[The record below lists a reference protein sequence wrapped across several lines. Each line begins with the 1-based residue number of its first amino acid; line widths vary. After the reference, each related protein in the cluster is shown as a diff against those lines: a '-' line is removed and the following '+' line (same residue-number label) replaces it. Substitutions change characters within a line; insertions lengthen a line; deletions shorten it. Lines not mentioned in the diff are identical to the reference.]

1 MAARRCF
8 WSPSP
13 GFYCFWV
20 GGTRLNLVHALS
32 RAHGCC
38 PCCSASGF
46 QSKAQSIWKG
56 SAILWL
62 EKLLCFWWWNSLFS
76 IWTFSYSVSFIHKVP
91 FCQKEMDTAGEM
103 GRGRERE
110 RERHTERERER
121 KTVGKKTRK
130 EAGIDDIDHA
140 LSWNEWMLVY
150 FFIWWTD
157 WLIHMSW
164 RRRRPWT
171 SEALRGEEHVRVLMS
186 LLQNCTL
193 QHSYT
198 QKTKRRI
205 HWE

>member
-110 RERHTERERER
+110 RGWDILRERE
-121 KTVGKKTRK
+121 K
-130 EAGIDDIDHA
+130 
-140 LSWNEWMLVY
+140 NC
-150 FFIWWTD
+150 
-157 WLIHMSW
+157 
-164 RRRRPWT
+164 
-171 SEALRGEEHVRVLMS
+171 GEENKKGSWDWWYWSCTVLKWMDVGLFFYLMDRLTDSHVLEEEKALNIRGVAWWGACAGFDVAASELH
-186 LLQNCTL
+186 TPTFV
-193 QHSYT
+193 HS
-198 QKTKRRI
+198 KD
-205 HWE
+205 